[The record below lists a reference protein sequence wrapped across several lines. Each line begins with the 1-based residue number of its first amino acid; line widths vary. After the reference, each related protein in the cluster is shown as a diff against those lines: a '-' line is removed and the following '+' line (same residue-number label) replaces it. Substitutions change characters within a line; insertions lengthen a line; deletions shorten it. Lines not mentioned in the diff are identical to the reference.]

1 MSGEGSR
8 VGSGRVGE
16 GIIDDDSIV
25 RCTFSQ
31 TDIGGD
37 RFSWVEFVRD
47 LLSPLGI
54 PVHRHVTFYPRD
66 FKWKGIV
73 IDDGMKYTDI
83 IETSPEHCGNQPQ
96 LVYLTNTL
104 VRAAAFLTLRLSW

>member
-8 VGSGRVGE
+8 VGSGLVGSDRR
-16 GIIDDDSIV
+16 GIIYDDSIV

-31 TDIGGD
+31 TEIGRD
-37 RFSWVEFVRD
+37 KFSWFSGFVRD

-54 PVHRHVTFYPRD
+54 PVQRHMTFYPRD
-66 FKWKGIV
+66 FTWRSIR

-83 IETSPEHCGNQPQ
+83 IKNFT
-96 LVYLTNTL
+96 
-104 VRAAAFLTLRLSW
+104 

>member
-1 MSGEGSR
+1 MVSGEGSR

-16 GIIDDDSIV
+16 GIDDDSIV
-25 RCTFSQ
+25 RCTSLQ
-31 TDIGGD
+31 TETGGE

-54 PVHRHVTFYPRD
+54 SVHRHMSFYPRD
-66 FKWKGIV
+66 FKWRGIR

-83 IETSPEHCGNQPQ
+83 IETSPEHCRN
-96 LVYLTNTL
+96 
-104 VRAAAFLTLRLSW
+104 

>member
-1 MSGEGSR
+1 MSGEGS
-8 VGSGRVGE
+8 RVGE

-54 PVHRHVTFYPRD
+54 PVHRHVTFYLLP
-66 FKWKGIV
+66 
-73 IDDGMKYTDI
+73 
-83 IETSPEHCGNQPQ
+83 S
-96 LVYLTNTL
+96 
-104 VRAAAFLTLRLSW
+104 

>member
-1 MSGEGSR
+1 MR
-8 VGSGRVGE
+8 VVGSGRVGSDRG
-16 GIIDDDSIV
+16 GIIYDDSIV

-31 TDIGGD
+31 TEIGGD
-37 RFSWVEFVRD
+37 KFSWFSGFVRD

-54 PVHRHVTFYPRD
+54 PVHRHMTFYPRD
-66 FKWKGIV
+66 FTWRGIRR
-73 IDDGMKYTDI
+73 DDGMKYTDI

-104 VRAAAFLTLRLSW
+104 VIAATFLTLRLSW